1 MVEQR
6 TLLHALWAVSLHAS
20 PPVMTEWLGCQ
31 GLTRWHALLHSNYA
45 AMQMV
50 TVHQP
55 LLLYGA
61 ALGP

>member
-1 MVEQR
+1 
-6 TLLHALWAVSLHAS
+6 
-20 PPVMTEWLGCQ
+20 MTEWLGCQ